1 VQTAAA
7 RRWWLWGPVV
17 LYMAVIFALSS
28 MPEPPAPPGIDDKTQ
43 HFAAYAGLGV
53 VTLRATSGGVVTGL
67 RAGAAIAAWAIAA
80 IYGASDE
87 FHQRFVPGRSAD
99 LLDLRADALGAAV
112 GIGIAWLSGILLRSR
127 RAAGASPR
135 VP

>member
-1 VQTAAA
+1 MQSAAV

-53 VTLRATSGGVVTGL
+53 VALRATSGGGL
-67 RAGAAIAAWAIAA
+67 AGVRAGAALAAWAIAVS
-80 IYGASDE
+80 YGASDE

-112 GIGIAWLSGILLRSR
+112 AIGAAWLSGILLRSR
-127 RAAGASPR
+127 RAGGASSTLP
-135 VP
+135 

>member
-1 VQTAAA
+1 MDVAAA

-17 LYMAVIFALSS
+17 LYMAAIFAVSS

-53 VTLRATSGGVVTGL
+53 VTLRATSGGVITGL
-67 RAGAAIAAWAIAA
+67 RAGAALAAWAIATTF
-80 IYGASDE
+80 GASDE
-87 FHQRFVPGRSAD
+87 FHQRFVPGQSAD

-112 GIGIAWLSGILLRSR
+112 AIGAAWLSGILLRSR
-127 RAAGASPR
+127 RAAGASSR